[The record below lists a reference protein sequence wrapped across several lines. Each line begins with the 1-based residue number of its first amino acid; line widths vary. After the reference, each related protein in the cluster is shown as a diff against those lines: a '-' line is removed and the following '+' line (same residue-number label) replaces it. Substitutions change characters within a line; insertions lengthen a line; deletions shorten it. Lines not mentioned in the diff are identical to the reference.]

1 VCGLIAHYCATDLP
15 TGPNRVPELM
25 GAILKK
31 RLTFQGFIVVDYASQ
46 FPDFMTDMSA
56 WMKEGRVKYRED
68 IVDGLENAP
77 RELIQLLR
85 GANFGKKI
93 IRVSPEPPPRRID

>member
-1 VCGLIAHYCATDLP
+1 
-15 TGPNRVPELM
+15 M
-25 GAILKK
+25 GAMLKK
-31 RLTFQGFIVVDYASQ
+31 RLTFQGFIVVDFASQ
-46 FPDFMTDMSA
+46 YSDFITDMIS
-56 WMKEGRVKYRED
+56 WLKESRVKYRED

-77 RELIQLLR
+77 QELIHLLR